1 MKLIL
6 CEKCS
11 DVVSLRPEVRRCS
24 CGLSGGSYYD
34 YVNAKVWG
42 PCFVL
47 GFANTS
53 LLEALRAQ
61 KFNGDSTEKMDYTG
75 GKTAKGREFRAFVIP
90 DSASSVK
97 RIEDPGV

>member
-11 DVVSLRPEVRRCS
+11 DVLSLRNQVRRCS
-24 CGLSGGSYYD
+24 CGLSGGSYCD
-34 YVNAKVWG
+34 EVNAEVWG

-53 LLEALRAQ
+53 LVEALRAQ
-61 KFNGDSTEKMDYTG
+61 KYSGDSSEKMLYG
-75 GKTAKGREFRAFVIP
+75 YLMVAKGREFKAFVVP
-90 DSASSVK
+90 DGAPSVK
-97 RIEDPGV
+97 RIEDPDV